1 VSQAITDNL
10 ALELDRLD
18 RLTETYWA
26 WAMQGDIEAAEAV
39 LEIIDQRILLL
50 APDRTGIRH

>member
-1 VSQAITDNL
+1 MTQLTDKAL

-18 RLTETYWA
+18 RLQESYWA
-26 WAMQGDIEAAEAV
+26 WAMQGDIEAA

-50 APDRTGIRH
+50 AEDRTGIRH

>member
-1 VSQAITDNL
+1 VSQTITDNL
-10 ALELDRLD
+10 ALELARLD
-18 RLTETYWA
+18 ELEKTYWA